1 MFKPVLQLAAV
12 GVVGA
17 LVWKLAA
24 FLLLP
29 LLGTA
34 LGFVFL
40 IVKIALVV
48 GIVAFLFW
56 LFNRNK
62 SGGDLK
68 DEAHP
73 AP

>member
-1 MFKPVLQLAAV
+1 MLKPVLQLAAV

-24 FLLLP
+24 VLLLP

-40 IVKIALVV
+40 IVKLALVV

-56 LFNRNK
+56 LSNRK
-62 SGGDLK
+62 PRGGDLT

>member
-1 MFKPVLQLAAV
+1 MLKPVLQLAAV

-40 IVKIALVV
+40 IVKIVLVV

-56 LFNRNK
+56 LFNRK
-62 SGGDLK
+62 TSGGDLK

>member
-1 MFKPVLQLAAV
+1 MLKPVLQLAAV

-56 LFNRNK
+56 MFNRKK
-62 SGGDLK
+62 SGGDVT

>member
-1 MFKPVLQLAAV
+1 MLKPVLQLAAV

-17 LVWKLAA
+17 VVWKLAA

-40 IVKIALVV
+40 IVKVVLVV
-48 GIVAFLFW
+48 GVIALLFW
-56 LFNRNK
+56 LFNRKK
-62 SGGDLK
+62 SGGDVK

-73 AP
+73 AR

>member
-1 MFKPVLQLAAV
+1 VLKPVLQLAAV

-17 LVWKLAA
+17 VVWKLAA
-24 FLLLP
+24 VLLLP

-40 IVKIALVV
+40 IVKVVLVV
-48 GIVAFLFW
+48 GVIAFLFW
-56 LFNRNK
+56 LFNRKK
-62 SGGDLK
+62 SGGDVK

-73 AP
+73 AR

>member
-1 MFKPVLQLAAV
+1 MLKPVLQLAAV
-12 GVVGA
+12 GVAGA
-17 LVWKLAA
+17 IVWKLAA

-40 IVKIALVV
+40 IVKVVLVV
-48 GIVAFLFW
+48 AIVAFLFW
-56 LFNRNK
+56 LFNRK
-62 SGGDLK
+62 QSGGDLK